1 MKKVVIILA
10 IVASLTACNKSKTA
24 EANTDA
30 TTKTET
36 TTESHEHK
44 AGEAHDEKVAY
55 ACPMDCENGKTYD
68 KPGKCPKCEM
78 DLQKK

>member
-24 EANTDA
+24 EANTEA
-30 TTKTET
+30 TTTEA

-44 AGEAHDEKVAY
+44 EGEAHDEKVAY
-55 ACPMDCENGKTYD
+55 VCPMDCEKGKTYD
-68 KPGKCPKCEM
+68 QPGKCPKCEM
-78 DLQKK
+78 DLEKK

>member
-1 MKKVVIILA
+1 MKKAVIILA
-10 IVASLTACNKSKTA
+10 IVASLTACNKTKIA
-24 EANTDA
+24 EANA
-30 TTKTET
+30 EVPKTTEA

-78 DLQKK
+78 DLEKK